1 MKKNYYNITNRTSF
15 LLLLLVA
22 FNLFSCSKKLEENV
36 FSQVAVDQFYKTED
50 QAQLA
55 LNGVY
60 GNTLWNDPYR
70 DAQLITLGDV
80 TAGTLIGGGSANGSG
95 DRSGISNEW
104 NTYSWTPDAI
114 ELITCW
120 NSFYQTINWDNTLI
134 DKLEASSIPATAKAK
149 IDGQAKFLRAFFY
162 FNLVELFGGVP
173 LYIHGTS
180 DLSEAY
186 KPRNTVEE
194 VYTQITAD
202 LKQAQTELSPFNAG
216 DQAIG
221 KATSASA
228 TALLAKVYLQQR
240 NWQKAAEE
248 AKKVMDMNYFTLMAD
263 FENIVNP
270 DFQNGKENIFSIQFG
285 GNANSSSQ
293 LYQTRLIYLFGPPAQ
308 TLSNGTNIQ
317 FHTLKDLVIFQAR
330 KEFFNSTPDN
340 YRKWWTMRDKMPY
353 YYKGGV
359 SAANLVMDTVKM
371 YAPFLTKFHRIVLST
386 GTLREGVNFPLI
398 RYSDVL
404 LAYAEALNESN
415 NGPTQAA
422 YDAINTVR
430 HRARAAGTPMQ
441 QPESVYPDLSNLS
454 KEQFTD
460 AILSEY
466 AREFAGEGHYR
477 YDLLRH
483 DRLITN
489 AKALGISAAAEKHK
503 LFPIPAIQISR
514 NKSLTQNTGY

>member
-1 MKKNYYNITNRTSF
+1 MKKNYYNLTNTFSF
-15 LLLLLVA
+15 LLLVFGV
-22 FNLFSCSKKLEENV
+22 FNLLGCSKQLEENV
-36 FSQVAVDQFYKTED
+36 YSQVAVDQFYKTED

-70 DAQLITLGDV
+70 DAQVITLGDV

-120 NSFYQTINWDNTLI
+120 TSFYQTINRDNTLI
-134 DKLEASSIPATAKAK
+134 DKLETSAIPTAAKAR

-162 FNLVELFGGVP
+162 FNLVEMFGGVP
-173 LYIHGTS
+173 LYTHGTS

-186 KPRNTVEE
+186 KSRNSIEE
-194 VYTQITAD
+194 VYAQIIAD
-202 LKQAQTELSPFNAG
+202 LQEAQTELTPFSSG
-216 DQAIG
+216 DQALG

-240 NWQKAAEE
+240 NWQKAAGE
-248 AKKVMDMNYFTLMAD
+248 AKKVIDMNYFSLMAD
-263 FENIVNP
+263 YENIVNP
-270 DFQNGKENIFSIQFG
+270 DFQNGKEQIFSIQFG

-293 LYQTRLIYLFGPPAQ
+293 LYQTRMIYLFGPPAQ
-308 TLSNGTNIQ
+308 TLPNGINIQ

-330 KEFFNSTPDN
+330 KEFFSSTPDT

-353 YYKGGV
+353 YYKNGV
-359 SAANLVMDTVKM
+359 GAANLVQDTVQM
-371 YAPFLTKFHRIVLST
+371 YAPFLTKFHRINLPT

-404 LAYAEALNESN
+404 LTYAEAVNES

-422 YDAINTVR
+422 YDAVNMVR
-430 HRARAAGTPMQ
+430 RRARAVGTPFE
-441 QPESVYPDLSNLS
+441 QPESIYPDLTNLDQA
-454 KEQFTD
+454 QFRD
-460 AILSEY
+460 SLLAEY
-466 AREFAGEGHYR
+466 AREFVGEGHYR

-483 DRLITN
+483 DRLISN
-489 AKALGISAAAEKHK
+489 AHALGITAAAEKHL
-503 LFPIPAIQISR
+503 LFPIPAIQLSR
-514 NKSLTQNTGY
+514 NQSLEQNTGY